1 MSKIPA
7 KKISWTVNL
16 DNVSIDHVLAGFSGV
31 RRTRNRSWRQIQG
44 ALSRSMD
51 PYRSPGGQNR
61 GDDARLGA
69 LKVHQATNGALA
81 RVRLPG
87 GMLTAA

>member
-1 MSKIPA
+1 
-7 KKISWTVNL
+7 
-16 DNVSIDHVLAGFSGV
+16 
-31 RRTRNRSWRQIQG
+31 
-44 ALSRSMD
+44 MD